1 VDQQMAGLKELRRT
15 RHNREVTRLLTEL
28 EKNAR
33 DGKNVMPILVDCCRA
48 YATVGEMAGVFR
60 DVFGEWQ
67 EPSIF

>member
-1 VDQQMAGLKELRRT
+1 
-15 RHNREVTRLLTEL
+15 L
-28 EKNAR
+28 EKVSR
-33 DGKNVMPILVDCCRA
+33 DGKNVMPLLVDCCRA